1 MHSENKTQKVLKLF
15 CLANSRWHFS
25 LKQAERLSGCI
36 SLWWLPC
43 HVIQSIPN
51 NSFFITIECA
61 IYDATTITGLFWS
74 GSGLLHVVNEVIN
87 TCNRLPFQ
95 MGSNYKAA
103 LIPQRIRETIHGW
116 GKETRRKRRLGIFT
130 DDSTIRTE
138 TSTVASLDED
148 DQQLLDSPRPAP
160 VATEIELQ
168 PLTIITTHHSPAPNE
183 NSSRI
188 GTPLLRPS
196 ATISSA
202 LSSSLMPEMVTRS
215 NSMPTRKTER
225 EWWWTSRSK
234 VRRQDWNF
242 CEYFC
247 RLLDVT

>member
-1 MHSENKTQKVLKLF
+1 M
-15 CLANSRWHFS
+15 
-25 LKQAERLSGCI
+25 
-36 SLWWLPC
+36 
-43 HVIQSIPN
+43 
-51 NSFFITIECA
+51 
-61 IYDATTITGLFWS
+61 ITGLMWS
-74 GSGLLHVVNEVIN
+74 NSGFLHVVNEVIN
-87 TCNRLPFQ
+87 IGNRLPFQ

-116 GKETRRKRRLGIFT
+116 GKEARRKRRLGIFT

-168 PLTIITTHHSPAPNE
+168 PPTIIITDHSPTPNE

-196 ATISSA
+196 ATISST
-202 LSSSLMPEMVTRS
+202 LSPRLMPEMVTRS
-215 NSMPTRKTER
+215 NSMPTRKDER
-225 EWWWTSRSK
+225 EWRWCSHSK
-234 VRRQDWNF
+234 VRRQDW
-242 CEYFC
+242 
-247 RLLDVT
+247 LL